1 MKLRIHELQIDFYKT
16 KLQTFKDM
24 YEVSDS
30 RRKISF
36 PKVLTHI
43 CGNFIFFFQ
52 KYLRLRTKTHK
63 RIHTKAMKFT

>member
-1 MKLRIHELQIDFYKT
+1 MQIDFYKAN
-16 KLQTFKDM
+16 LQTFKEM

-43 CGNFIFFFQ
+43 CGNFKFFFQ
-52 KYLRLRTKTHK
+52 KYLILRTKTHK
-63 RIHTKAMKFT
+63 RIHTNAMRFI